1 MSNTKKRAI
10 IHVLK
15 DALRRETKA
24 FNFYI
29 KSSQKAPYSETESL
43 LIQLAEEERKHRHFL
58 IKEIQRIDELL
69 TPGTE
74 GDYVKDREV
83 RYSVPDEIVFKK
95 LQTIPGVDLAAVT
108 LPTELLGGDYLDL
121 MNIERERETPSLGI
135 FLYDVMGHG
144 LEATHLKALA
154 KKAFGELR
162 ELWLKDKKTVDLNY
176 PSQVIAY
183 MNRKLVGDC
192 QASGRFITALYGI
205 VDPVAKTFIYTSAG
219 HEPPILIKSDGEY
232 VHLNQTQLLLGA
244 DHDLM
249 YENVVV
255 PIGIGD
261 VLVLYSDGI
270 VEARNSRGKMF
281 ERERLHQAVEQ
292 VSGASAREIIRNIFQ
307 SLRKYLNGKPVTDD
321 FTLAVLK
328 IVG

>member
-1 MSNTKKRAI
+1 MSNTKRNAI

-24 FNFYI
+24 FNFYV
-29 KSSQKAPYSETESL
+29 KSGQKAPYSETESL

-69 TPGTE
+69 TPGIE

-83 RYSVPDEIVFKK
+83 RYSVPDEIDFKR
-95 LQTIPGVDLAAVT
+95 LQKIPGVDLAAVT
-108 LPTELLGGDYLDL
+108 LPTELLGGDYLDFIS
-121 MNIERERETPSLGI
+121 IEGERETPGSGI

-154 KKAFGELR
+154 KKVFGELR
-162 ELWLKDKKTVDLNY
+162 ESWLQDKKTVALDH
-176 PSQVIAY
+176 PSHVIEY
-183 MNRKLVGDC
+183 MNHKLVGDC

-205 VDPVAKTFIYTSAG
+205 VDPMAKTFIYTSAG

-244 DHDLM
+244 DHDVM

-255 PIGIGD
+255 PIDNGD

-270 VEARNSRGKMF
+270 VEACNSRGKMF
-281 ERERLHQAVEQ
+281 ERDRLRQAVEQ